1 MLTERRTDIMKLI
14 VTFLN
19 FADAP
24 KNQHLFREAKPS
36 YAAPQ
41 LAIMLTHGV
50 LMRMNNEV
58 GSRKVTVAT
67 LTVIDKK
74 LSAYIIIRVV
84 SCP

>member
-1 MLTERRTDIMKLI
+1 MLTCD
-14 VTFLN
+14 
-19 FADAP
+19 
-24 KNQHLFREAKPS
+24 
-36 YAAPQ
+36 
-41 LAIMLTHGV
+41 V

-84 SCP
+84 SCPQQLQKT